1 MNITAK
7 NILTVGDGRY
17 KIAPNLYLVV
27 RRNGLSRSFVFR
39 YTFDGKRKDL
49 SLGDPAIIKIQMAK
63 DEALKCHTLLTQGV
77 DPKAFRE
84 EKKAP
89 VKTKHEP
96 TFKEYAERIIP
107 IIIEVKQYKNKHSIN
122 EWRRCILGLAV
133 QHIGDMPIK
142 EVETSHILSILNPLW
157 KDQTPT
163 GVKARGFLET
173 VFAYAKREGFYNK
186 ENPATWRGNLD
197 AWLPSPQRIYT
208 TRHCPAATLEETIDI
223 VSRLLA
229 GEVGEPPSRLAAL
242 FGILTSTRRKE
253 FSLAFWDEINLDERI
268 WYIPPARR
276 KDRKPFP
283 HRVPLSD
290 QAIEVLLA
298 ANPSRKGPLFPSP
311 YWAHRPIRIDNP
323 YHTVSRLTDGK
334 VTMHG
339 FRSTF
344 RDWAARN
351 GIDRVVAEKCLM
363 HATGNAVEQ
372 TYQRDDLCELRR
384 PVMQSWADTI
394 MPKKK

>member
-7 NILTVGDGRY
+7 NILAVGDGRY

-27 RRNGLSRSFVFR
+27 RRNGLSRAFVFR

-49 SLGDPAIIKIQMAK
+49 SLGDPTFIKIQMAK
-63 DEALKCHTLLTQGV
+63 DEALKCHTLLTQEI

-89 VKTKHEP
+89 AKTKHEP

-157 KDQTPT
+157 KNQTPS
-163 GVKARGFLET
+163 GVKMRGYLET

-197 AWLPSPQRIYT
+197 AWLPSPQRW
-208 TRHCPAATLEETIDI
+208 L
-223 VSRLLA
+223 
-229 GEVGEPPSRLAAL
+229 
-242 FGILTSTRRKE
+242 
-253 FSLAFWDEINLDERI
+253 
-268 WYIPPARR
+268 
-276 KDRKPFP
+276 
-283 HRVPLSD
+283 
-290 QAIEVLLA
+290 
-298 ANPSRKGPLFPSP
+298 
-311 YWAHRPIRIDNP
+311 
-323 YHTVSRLTDGK
+323 
-334 VTMHG
+334 
-339 FRSTF
+339 
-344 RDWAARN
+344 
-351 GIDRVVAEKCLM
+351 
-363 HATGNAVEQ
+363 
-372 TYQRDDLCELRR
+372 
-384 PVMQSWADTI
+384 
-394 MPKKK
+394 